1 MAAIRAQEGAAQR
14 NLLAAE
20 HGMRAL
26 LGLKP
31 DVAVPLA
38 PLAAPPIPDRA
49 AVTAAAARLPQVR
62 PDLRALQHGY
72 RSQEA
77 QVRIA
82 VLSQFPNVVVGFTR
96 ARDFSNV
103 HSIGGAVSLTLPL
116 FDRGRGQIAIQRATR
131 AQLRAEYQA
140 RLDQASSDIWQLWSE
155 LQELR
160 GELGGLDRRLPPLQA
175 ERRQCAARLRG
186 RQLPGG
192 ELPRARQR
200 LPRRAVQPLRCA
212 AIALDRFHRAC
223 GPHGDANRTCLH
235 LPTGS
240 QTTMTR
246 LAWIFIAVA
255 GVCSTYAPARADE
268 GAAPVSVLVQTTAV
282 KKGSLPR
289 IVIAYGAAQAAP
301 SARDSLMAPVAAV
314 VADVYVRTG
323 QSVAKGAPL
332 VALAPTPQ
340 TGAAYAAAASA
351 AKLSSDAL
359 VRTRQLRAE
368 SLATELQLAAAEKAD
383 TDARAAL
390 AALRAQG
397 AAGTTVLR
405 APAAAVVTAVGANQ
419 RAIVAEGT
427 PLVDLARPGGLVLL
441 AGVVPAEAATIK
453 PGDQVA
459 VTPIGSQASYP
470 AKVLL
475 RGAAVDPGNGLVPI
489 EVSLPA
495 GALLPGESAQAAI
508 TTGHVTG
515 FVVPHVAVL
524 VNDQG
529 GTYVVQA
536 IAGAAKL
543 VPVRVLL
550 PGGASD
556 VVDGALDAAAPL
568 VLAGAYQ
575 LQDGMKVRFR

>member
-1 MAAIRAQEGAAQR
+1 
-14 NLLAAE
+14 
-20 HGMRAL
+20 
-26 LGLKP
+26 
-31 DVAVPLA
+31 
-38 PLAAPPIPDRA
+38 
-49 AVTAAAARLPQVR
+49 
-62 PDLRALQHGY
+62 
-72 RSQEA
+72 
-77 QVRIA
+77 
-82 VLSQFPNVVVGFTR
+82 
-96 ARDFSNV
+96 
-103 HSIGGAVSLTLPL
+103 
-116 FDRGRGQIAIQRATR
+116 
-131 AQLRAEYQA
+131 
-140 RLDQASSDIWQLWSE
+140 
-155 LQELR
+155 
-160 GELGGLDRRLPPLQA
+160 
-175 ERRQCAARLRG
+175 
-186 RQLPGG
+186 
-192 ELPRARQR
+192 
-200 LPRRAVQPLRCA
+200 
-212 AIALDRFHRAC
+212 
-223 GPHGDANRTCLH
+223 
-235 LPTGS
+235 
-240 QTTMTR
+240 MTR
-246 LAWIFIAVA
+246 LAWILIAVA
-255 GVCSTYAPARADE
+255 GVCSAYAPARAAD
-268 GAAPVSVLVQTTAV
+268 GAAAASVLVQTTAV
-282 KKGSLPR
+282 RKGSLPR

-351 AKLSSDAL
+351 AKLSRDAL
-359 VRTRQLRAE
+359 TRTRQLRAE

-383 TDARAAL
+383 SDARAAL

-405 APAAAVVTAVGANQ
+405 APAAAVVTAVGANR

-459 VTPIGSQASYP
+459 VTPIGAHASYP

-508 TTGHVTG
+508 TTGRVTG

-550 PGGASD
+550 PGGESD
-556 VVDGALDAAAPL
+556 VVDGALDAAARL